1 MITSLFFSPTDFT
14 DWHGFV
20 FLVATNALGIE
31 AASFASH
38 AGAGTGIGDGNWG
51 LGTGTGNGSGES
63 EQRYSGK
70 PDGFAGTPKVRR
82 RKSGD
87 VFCSLIAIQVC
98 QYFVK

>member
-1 MITSLFFSPTDFT
+1 MIASLFFPPTDFT

-20 FLVATNALGIE
+20 FLVAANALGIE

-38 AGAGTGIGDGNWG
+38 AGTGTGIGSGKWEWG

-70 PDGFAGTPKVRR
+70 PDGFAGTPSFLKFRVN
-82 RKSGD
+82 S
-87 VFCSLIAIQVC
+87 
-98 QYFVK
+98 